1 MRFWR
6 SFNNRMLYDRSMKWR
21 DAAILAFNFCFR
33 VLFVLYM
40 AEKQSEVGL
49 TAGSRNGHG

>member
-1 MRFWR
+1 
-6 SFNNRMLYDRSMKWR
+6 MLYERFMKWR

-33 VLFVLYM
+33 VLFLLNM